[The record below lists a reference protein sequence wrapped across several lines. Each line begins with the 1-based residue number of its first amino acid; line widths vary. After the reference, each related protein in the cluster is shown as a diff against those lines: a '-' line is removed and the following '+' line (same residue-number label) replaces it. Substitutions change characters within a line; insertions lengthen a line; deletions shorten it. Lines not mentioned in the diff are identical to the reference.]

1 MTTKETYYGRIL
13 NGKYSQSLKQRVSG
27 ILQNLQAV
35 DALAL
40 PVMVY
45 LAAWQTEEETIWY
58 EFTCRRFQK
67 MMGCAPDEI
76 AGAFRNSVLDRRV
89 YRYANIQDDVA
100 KESLNKSE
108 LSTSRRKLR
117 RKTDEEG
124 QVEAVYKILLDKGRA
139 FWLKDQAVIE
149 THKKDKI
156 SLSLGCMTVV
166 SKEMEATEEKERLVA
181 RLQKTLKDFE

>member
-1 MTTKETYYGRIL
+1 MEPYYCGKIL
-13 NGKYSQSLKQRVSG
+13 NGKYSAALKKRVSG
-27 ILQNLQAV
+27 YLENLQML
-35 DALAL
+35 DELNL
-40 PVMVY
+40 PVIVY
-45 LAAWQTEEETIWY
+45 LAAWKTDEETIWY
-58 EFTCRRFQK
+58 EFTCRRFQQ

-89 YRYANIQDDVA
+89 YVYANIQDDVA

-117 RKTDEEG
+117 RKTGEEG
-124 QVEAVYKILLDKGRA
+124 QVEAVYKILLEKGRA

-149 THKKDKI
+149 THPKDGI
-156 SLSLGCMTVV
+156 SLSLGCMMVV

-181 RLQKTLKDFE
+181 KLQKTLTDFQ